1 MKKIILIG
9 PVYPYKG
16 GISHYTTLLY
26 RVLSEKFDVKMISYK
41 MQYPTFLFKQEQKD
55 FRNAAFKI
63 ENTDFLLHTANPFNI
78 FRVGRYVQRQNPD
91 LVIVQ
96 WWHPYFAPC
105 YWLLINA
112 MGRGQKI
119 LFTCHNVYPHE
130 RFPMD
135 QFLTKKILRKGSF
148 FIVHSHSDL
157 RDLLTIKQ
165 NARAAYNPHPTY
177 NVFKIRNINRE
188 EARKELGEEKDKKL
202 LLFFGFI
209 REYKGLRH
217 MLKAM
222 PKIREKVKD
231 VRLLVVGSF
240 GEDKDSY
247 IRLIHE
253 LRIEECVEIEDGY
266 IADNEVEK
274 YRELIRELEL
284 TDKVR
289 VQGSYTPD
297 REVEKY
303 FAACDVVVLPY
314 ESATQSGIAQIAFG
328 FEQPVIATNVGGLP
342 EVVTDGK
349 TGYIVQA
356 QNPNALAEAVA
367 KFYLDEKRV
376 EFQEGN
382 LSV

>member
-1 MKKIILIG
+1 
-9 PVYPYKG
+9 
-16 GISHYTTLLY
+16 
-26 RVLSEKFDVKMISYK
+26 
-41 MQYPTFLFKQEQKD
+41 
-55 FRNAAFKI
+55 
-63 ENTDFLLHTANPFNI
+63 
-78 FRVGRYVQRQNPD
+78 
-91 LVIVQ
+91 
-96 WWHPYFAPC
+96 
-105 YWLLINA
+105 
-112 MGRGQKI
+112 
-119 LFTCHNVYPHE
+119 
-130 RFPMD
+130 
-135 QFLTKKILRKGSF
+135 
-148 FIVHSHSDL
+148 
-157 RDLLTIKQ
+157 
-165 NARAAYNPHPTY
+165 
-177 NVFKIRNINRE
+177 
-188 EARKELGEEKDKKL
+188 
-202 LLFFGFI
+202 
-209 REYKGLRH
+209 

-266 IADNEVEK
+266 IADN
-274 YRELIRELEL
+274 
-284 TDKVR
+284 
-289 VQGSYTPD
+289 
-297 REVEKY
+297 EVEKY

-376 EFQEGN
+376 EFQEN
-382 LSV
+382 IRKETYRFSWNQMRETIEKLCCID